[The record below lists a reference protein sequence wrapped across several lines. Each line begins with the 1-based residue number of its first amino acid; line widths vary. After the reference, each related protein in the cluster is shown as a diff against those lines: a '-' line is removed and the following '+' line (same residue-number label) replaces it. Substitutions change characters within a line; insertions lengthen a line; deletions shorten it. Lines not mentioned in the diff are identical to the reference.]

1 MPNDHLFFYSGLEF
15 IQSTQEGVRHR
26 EDWLCTRL
34 AVAIISA
41 IPVTGR
47 PDAERNV
54 SDQDKRFIDTER
66 VRSVL
71 QQAPLTL
78 LVLVINAA
86 LTAIVLMPVASH
98 TALSIWMSVM
108 VVVVG
113 ARWIARQRILP
124 LAANPEWARQFSAV
138 TVAGSAATGIL
149 WGAGAAF
156 LSPAAETH
164 QLFFAFVVG
173 GMCAGASS
181 VNSAHAPTV
190 LAFILPA
197 SLPLAARFLTEGS
210 APLVV
215 SGLMTL
221 VFAAALSANS
231 LRIHRAFGER
241 IGLQLALNRQGAAL
255 REANERLRDEVTER
269 LRAEATLHQAQK
281 MEAIGHLTG
290 GVAHDFNNLL
300 QVVVGNLGRI
310 SRLADGN
317 PRVLDHVRSA
327 ELAVAR
333 GARLTSSLLA
343 FARRQALQVERVSV
357 NRLLEEF
364 RQILLRAIDDSIS
377 LQFGLA
383 PDLPDCLADPTHF
396 QSAIL
401 NVVINARD
409 AMPAGGC
416 LSIITGDTMLE
427 QADLQGNEDARPGR
441 FVSVSV
447 QDDGAGI
454 TPEVLSRVFEPFFT
468 TKGIGKGSGLGLS
481 QVYGFVR
488 QSGGHVTLR
497 STPGAGTCVT
507 ILLPATA
514 ATPSA

>member
-1 MPNDHLFFYSGLEF
+1 L
-15 IQSTQEGVRHR
+15 
-26 EDWLCTRL
+26 
-34 AVAIISA
+34 
-41 IPVTGR
+41 
-47 PDAERNV
+47 NV

-78 LVLVINAA
+78 VVIVINAA
-86 LTAIVLMPVASH
+86 LTAFVLMPVASH
-98 TALSIWMSVM
+98 MALSIWMSAM
-108 VVVVG
+108 VAVVG
-113 ARWIARQRILP
+113 ARWIARQRILR
-124 LAANPEWARQFSAV
+124 LAENARWPQRFPAI
-138 TVAGSAATGIL
+138 TVAGSLAIGMI

-156 LSPAAETH
+156 LSPSAEIY
-164 QLFFAFVVG
+164 QLFFAFVIG

-181 VNSAHAPTV
+181 VNSAHAPTA

-215 SGLMTL
+215 SGCMTL
-221 VFAAALSANS
+221 VFAGALSLNS

-241 IGLQLALNRQGAAL
+241 VALQLALDRQGAAL
-255 REANERLRDEVTER
+255 REANERLRGEVTER

-310 SRLADGN
+310 SRLADNN
-317 PRVLDHVRSA
+317 PRVLDHVRDA

-333 GARLTSSLLA
+333 GARLTGSLLA

-357 NRLLEEF
+357 NKLLEEF
-364 RQILLRAIDDSIS
+364 RQILLRAIDDKVS
-377 LQFGLA
+377 LRFGLA
-383 PDLPDCLADPTHF
+383 PDLPDCLVDPAHF

-401 NVVINARD
+401 NIVINARD
-409 AMPAGGC
+409 AMPDGGRV
-416 LSIITGDTMLE
+416 SITTGDTMLE

-468 TKGIGKGSGLGLS
+468 TKDTGKGSGLGLS
-481 QVYGFVR
+481 QVYGFAR

-497 STPGAGTCVT
+497 STPEAGTCVT
-507 ILLPATA
+507 ILLPAVT